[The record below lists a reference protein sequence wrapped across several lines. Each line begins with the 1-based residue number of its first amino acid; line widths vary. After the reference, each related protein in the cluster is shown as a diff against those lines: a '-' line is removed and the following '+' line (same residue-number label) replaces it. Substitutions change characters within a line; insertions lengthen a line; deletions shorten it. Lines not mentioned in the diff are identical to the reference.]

1 MLPPRP
7 AQKRNSELAAAIA
20 RCRHALI
27 GIGVF
32 TAAINLLQLTGPL
45 FMLEVYD
52 RVLPGRSIPTLV
64 AISALALVM
73 FAFQGLLDVLRSR
86 VLVRIAASVDETLSQ
101 RVFDLATKLPL
112 KAITP
117 PSFQPVH
124 DLDRKLGR
132 ASFPGVANAR
142 AGGAASDD
150 GGADCY
156 SCRAGLDPDADR
168 YAGCA

>member
-1 MLPPRP
+1 MSTSSRRRGAAWSQELVTTPGPVRILHSMLPARP
-7 AQKRNSELAAAIA
+7 TQKRNSELSAALA

-73 FAFQGLLDVLRSR
+73 FAFQGLLDV
-86 VLVRIAASVDETLSQ
+86 
-101 RVFDLATKLPL
+101 
-112 KAITP
+112 
-117 PSFQPVH
+117 
-124 DLDRKLGR
+124 
-132 ASFPGVANAR
+132 
-142 AGGAASDD
+142 
-150 GGADCY
+150 
-156 SCRAGLDPDADR
+156 
-168 YAGCA
+168 

>member
-1 MLPPRP
+1 MLPARP
-7 AQKRNSELAAAIA
+7 TQKRNSDLSAALA

-64 AISALALVM
+64 AISARAWGML
-73 FAFQGLLDVLRSR
+73 AFQGLLEALRTR
-86 VLVRIAASVDETLSQ
+86 VLVRSAAWVEETLSQ

-112 KAITP
+112 KA
-117 PSFQPVH
+117 
-124 DLDRKLGR
+124 
-132 ASFPGVANAR
+132 
-142 AGGAASDD
+142 
-150 GGADCY
+150 
-156 SCRAGLDPDADR
+156 
-168 YAGCA
+168 